1 MRLRST
7 AVAAVLTVG
16 LSVPLTGTAFAADTF
31 NCGDFATQA
40 LAQAEFDKDRTDPNQ
55 LDGDD
60 DDQACEDFT
69 YSPAAAAAPSAGQ
82 TGGSAGQVG
91 TLPVG
96 GVAAGDGSSAGQLG
110 EDGGSSPLPYVLGG
124 LAFTAA
130 GGAAFAARRA
140 SRA

>member
-16 LSVPLTGTAFAADTF
+16 LSVPLTGAALAADTF

-40 LAQAEFDKDRTDPNQ
+40 QAQAEFDKDRTDPNQ

-60 DDQACEDFT
+60 DGQACEDFT

-82 TGGSAGQVG
+82 TGGSVGQVA
-91 TLPVG
+91 TRPVG
-96 GVAAGDGSSAGQLG
+96 GVAAGDGSSAGRLG
-110 EDGGSSPLPYVLGG
+110 EDGSSPLPYVLGG

>member
-16 LSVPLTGTAFAADTF
+16 LSVPLTGTAVAADTF

-40 LAQAEFDKDRTDPNQ
+40 QAQAEFDKDATDPNQ
-55 LDGDD
+55 LDADD
-60 DDQACEDFT
+60 DAQACEDFT

-82 TGGSAGQVG
+82 TGGSVGQVG

-110 EDGGSSPLPYVLGG
+110 EDGSSPLPYVLGG
-124 LAFTAA
+124 LAFAAA